1 MFFIPVRFWSACPC
15 EITAMKHHLS
25 RSQSPQLAAN
35 TPPPLFVGFDPA
47 QTTMQAVKAIK
58 WIQIQE
64 TNHMSYEFII
74 IHPGLQSVPPCSH
87 HPFRAPKKEAQGA
100 QRAMSQ
106 ATTSVDIW
114 AVDVVGFGGFS
125 MFFPQVVVYTYRWI
139 PSGKLTKS
147 YWKWPFVVDFPIEN
161 GDFP

>member
-1 MFFIPVRFWSACPC
+1 MFLIPVRFWSACPC
-15 EITAMKHHLS
+15 EITAMKNRLS

-106 ATTSVDIW
+106 ATTSVYIW
-114 AVDVVGFGGFS
+114 AVDGVGFGGFS
-125 MFFPQVVVYTYRWI
+125 PRWWCIPTGGYKVVPPQ
-139 PSGKLTKS
+139 L
-147 YWKWPFVVDFPIEN
+147 
-161 GDFP
+161 